1 MTDGVE
7 SNDLDNNN
15 KQIIPDLI
23 VRLLKGCD
31 EVQVGWNF
39 ITTSNYQMFL
49 RRIFRQKCHQYNIEN
64 PFNADTDFH
73 SLPLKIK
80 LKILHYLCE
89 FRLDSESVT
98 RTLDNLE
105 ADSLRIEPLGFDGND
120 SAYWY
125 FYGTRLYR
133 EDYISSVEKKKRYK
147 NNTQNQS
154 QSIWQVV
161 CFTEDDWNNLVS
173 KFKSSKN
180 KKERALCD
188 ILQENFLPNIP
199 KLFKDKEL
207 QRRRKLFQARTSS
220 RIKAL
225 ADRKETRE
233 SRESSLESNN
243 KTRKRRL
250 SEDEEELVEQ
260 KEVQQI
266 RRDQARRDRQIRAEK
281 RYVFVFLMLISI
293 LISYLIEYYLLQI
306 KRYSY

>member
-1 MTDGVE
+1 MPDFDIEDLEEALLTDGIE

-15 KQIIPDLI
+15 KLLISDLI

-31 EVQVGWNF
+31 EVQIGWNF

-49 RRIFRQKCHQYNIEN
+49 RRIFRQKCQQYNIEN
-64 PFNADTDFH
+64 PFNTDTDFH

-133 EDYISSVEKKKRYK
+133 EDYILSVEKKKRNK
-147 NNTQNQS
+147 NNTQNHTQS
-154 QSIWQVV
+154 VWQVV
-161 CFTEDDWNNLVS
+161 CFTEDDWNNLVA

-225 ADRKETRE
+225 SERKEAEFKENTE
-233 SRESSLESNN
+233 ESSNN
-243 KTRKRRL
+243 FLKRTFKTECEKL
-250 SEDEEELVEQ
+250 SEQELQQ
-260 KEVQQI
+260 KE
-266 RRDQARRDRQIRAEK
+266 RDQARYNRKARAEK
-281 RYVFVFLMLISI
+281 RCF
-293 LISYLIEYYLLQI
+293 
-306 KRYSY
+306 